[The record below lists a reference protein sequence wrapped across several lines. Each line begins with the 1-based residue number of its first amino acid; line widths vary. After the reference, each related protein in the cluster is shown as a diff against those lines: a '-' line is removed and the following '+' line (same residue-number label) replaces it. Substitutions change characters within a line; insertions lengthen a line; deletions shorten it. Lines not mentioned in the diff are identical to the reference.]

1 MAELNHPCSAAT
13 SRAGRTPRARPARR
27 LLSAAAAVFALAC
40 LAGYSPS
47 GPAKSSASVGAS
59 TKQAQETSAV
69 AKGNAAETSLVAAI
83 KKAILAKGSVH
94 AVSKGYQTG
103 TEAAVETVGW
113 DIGRTSATVSIA
125 EGKAVVAIRVTPK
138 VAYFSGNDSG
148 LTKIAGLSSTQAK
161 RVGSRWVEMKA
172 GTSQYD
178 GFAVSN
184 TISSLPAAILPAS
197 TSSVKLASGTFEGER
212 LNVLTW
218 KMTPSGSSVQLTEEL
233 VVTATPQPLPVAET
247 TTGGGDTRTDSF
259 TNWGLHFTVPV
270 PSPTSCIPYS
280 RAVGG

>member
-1 MAELNHPCSAAT
+1 
-13 SRAGRTPRARPARR
+13 
-27 LLSAAAAVFALAC
+27 
-40 LAGYSPS
+40 
-47 GPAKSSASVGAS
+47 VGAS